1 MNALKGVSTVQKIAA
16 QLRHRELTQE
26 IYNIGDEV
34 AEYIEHLAE
43 AIADY
48 DPELITDCL
57 AEFDE
62 IIDDARADSRRIVG
76 ELVGLRQ
83 ALTSGVRAGV
93 LSASAS
99 DDEKIPEPE
108 RLDAPGLEELFPI
121 RAALLRVDDI
131 QAALEA
137 RTELVV
143 QHLGEVVDYVLEQ
156 TEMVACEL
164 GVVSL
169 PHLFARVDD
178 TVVLTVT
185 GWLETVASD
194 HPAFTRTMRG
204 SNPPAFLEERA
215 RIDAIVAKVAA
226 KRSLRG
232 A

>member
-1 MNALKGVSTVQKIAA
+1 MQKIAA

-48 DPELITDCL
+48 DPELVTDCL

-76 ELVGLRQ
+76 ELIGLRQ
-83 ALTSGVRAGV
+83 ALTSGVRAGI

-99 DDEKIPEPE
+99 DEEKIPEPE
-108 RLDAPGLEELFPI
+108 LLDAAGLEDLFPI
-121 RAALLRVDDI
+121 GAALLRVDAI
-131 QAALEA
+131 HAALES
-137 RTELVV
+137 RTDLVV
-143 QHLGEVVDYVLEQ
+143 QHLGEVVEFVLEQ
-156 TEMVACEL
+156 TDMVAREL

-169 PHLFARVDD
+169 PHLYSRIDD
-178 TVVLTVT
+178 IVVLAVT
-185 GWLETVASD
+185 GWLQTVAGD
-194 HPAFTRTMRG
+194 HPAFTRAMRG
-204 SNPPAFLEERA
+204 SNPPAFLVERA

-226 KRSLRG
+226 KRSRRG